1 MELEPLTE
9 LPPNKAVKDVFE
21 DLLGRDVQVSPSND
35 RTPVGPEHLTMEAVY
50 VDDQMKMRAV
60 IVTDLALTAYTAA
73 ALGLVP
79 PAGAEAAI
87 EDGELSESLVDNIT
101 EVFNIM
107 AGLFNREG
115 APHVRLY
122 AWYPPGDPAPSDV
135 ADLSAAF
142 IGRNDLDVDIAGYGA
157 GQIGLVIV

>member
-9 LPPNKAVKDVFE
+9 LPPNKSVKDVFE
-21 DLLGRDVQVSPSND
+21 DLLGRDVAVSPSGD

-60 IVTDLALTAYTAA
+60 IVTDLALSAYTAA

-79 PAGAEAAI
+79 PARAEAAI
-87 EDGELSESLVDNIT
+87 EDGELSESLVDNIS

-107 AGLFNREG
+107 SGLFNRDG

-122 AWYPPGDPAPSDV
+122 ASYPPGEPAPSDV
-135 ADLSAAF
+135 ADLTAAY
-142 IGRNDLDVDIAGYGA
+142 IGRTDLDVDIAGYGA
-157 GQIGLVIV
+157 GQIGLVIA